1 MNRYEIYGP
10 TLLRITL
17 GVLFLV
23 HSAYLKLFIFTVPGT
38 VAFLESLG
46 LPAISAYAVIVSE
59 IVGGVLLILG
69 VRVREAAAVLAVVSF
84 GATWAHADA
93 GWLFTNEGG
102 GWEYPLFLAMTS
114 IVQVLLGPGPL
125 RVRIPSFKKPE
136 QGHEAVAQQA

>member
-10 TLLRITL
+10 TLLRVTL
-17 GVLFLV
+17 GVMWLV

-38 VAFLESLG
+38 VAFFQTLG
-46 LPAISAYAVIVSE
+46 LPGFSAYAVIVTE
-59 IVGGVLLILG
+59 IVGGILLIAG
-69 VRVREAAAVLAVVSF
+69 VRVRATSAVLAVVAF

-114 IVQVLLGPGPL
+114 LVQVLLGPGAL
-125 RVRIPSFKKPE
+125 RLTLPTWNRLARVPQTS
-136 QGHEAVAQQA
+136 